1 MKKTALSLCMAILLI
16 SSSLFAQSSL
26 TIKMIMQGEMFTG
39 FPPTQIQWAPIGDRV
54 YFQWNPDLEPLTS
67 LYATSVSKPV
77 PVKVTTEE
85 QKDLPSFRG
94 TYNRARTR
102 MLYAKNG
109 DIFMLD
115 LKTGESRQITSTIE
129 NENNPVFSKN
139 EDKVIY
145 NSSNN
150 LFSWDI
156 ASGEISQL
164 TDLRQGKEKAEE
176 SPYNN
181 PGDRFLHNNEMYLI
195 KVLAER
201 KNKRELTEKREKAL
215 EPARPKVIYTG
226 PGMIRSLKISPD
238 NNFLTWLTY
247 QRGDEKNTII
257 PSYVTES
264 GYTEETRSRPKVGN
278 EITTSSGLT
287 IYDIKRDTVY
297 HVKTDEIPGITD
309 RPDYLKYYPEEKAVT
324 AKGSER
330 SGKPEKRGVR
340 IGDPIWS
347 DDGSFAVV
355 DIYANDNKDRWIML
369 LDIKTGGL
377 KLLDRQ
383 HDDAWIAGPGIG
395 YGASLGWLADNK
407 TLYFQSEETGYSH
420 LYTID
425 VTTGKKKEWTS
436 GNYEV
441 SSLSLS
447 SDKKFWYFISNEV
460 DPGINELY
468 KIAVKDGTKTRLT
481 YFEGGVEAVLSPDE
495 KYFALRMSKSNVP
508 WELYI
513 MENKDKAVPVK
524 VTESQT
530 PEFKAY
536 NWRVPEFVKIP
547 ASDGVQ
553 VPARLYKPANVTK
566 DGPAVIF
573 VHGAGYLQNAHHW
586 WSDYYHEYMFHN
598 FLVDN
603 GYTVLDI
610 DYRGSAGYGRDWRTA
625 IYRFMGGRD
634 LDDQVDGAHYLVDKC
649 QVDPAR
655 IGIYGGSYGGFITL
669 MAMFTKPGVFAAGA
683 GLRSVTDWAHYNHG
697 YTSDILNTPAAD
709 SIAYVR
715 SSPIY
720 YAEGLKGAL
729 LMCHGVI
736 DDNVHFEDI
745 VRLTQRL
752 IELGKDNWEL
762 AIYPLER
769 HGFMEP
775 SSWTDEYKRIYK
787 LFQTN
792 LKKDQGTK
800 P

>member
-1 MKKTALSLCMAILLI
+1 MKKTALSLCMALILLTSNLI
-16 SSSLFAQSSL
+16 AQSSL
-26 TIKMIMQGEMFTG
+26 SIKKIMQGEKFIG
-39 FPPTQIQWAPIGDRV
+39 YSPADIRWSPLGDRV

-67 LYATSVSKPV
+67 LYVTSVSNPV
-77 PVKVTTEE
+77 PVKVTDEE
-85 QKDLPSFRG
+85 QKNMPSFRV
-94 TYNRARTR
+94 TYNHSRTK
-102 MLYAKNG
+102 MLYAKNS
-109 DIFMLD
+109 DIFMMD
-115 LKTGESRQITSTIE
+115 VKTGKSTQITSTVE
-129 NENNPVFSKN
+129 VERDPVFSKD
-139 EDKVIY
+139 EDKVIF

-156 ASGEISQL
+156 KTGVISQL

-176 SPYNN
+176 PPYNN
-181 PGDRFLHNNEMYLI
+181 PRDSFLHNNEMYLI

-201 KNKRELTEKREKAL
+201 KSNRELAEKREKAL
-215 EPARPKVIYTG
+215 EPSRPKVIYTG
-226 PGMIRSLKISPD
+226 PGMVRSLQLSPD
-238 NNFLTWLTY
+238 NNYLTWLTY
-247 QRGDEKNTII
+247 HRGEYKGTII

-264 GYTEETRSRPKVGN
+264 GYTEETPSRSKVGDD
-278 EITTSSGLT
+278 ISVSSGLT

-297 HVKTDEIPGITD
+297 QVKIDDIPGLTD
-309 RPDYLKYYPEEKAVT
+309 KPDYLKYYPEKENAVAGKSGGHDKA
-324 AKGSER
+324 G
-330 SGKPEKRGVR
+330 KRGVM
-340 IGDPIWS
+340 IGEPVWS

-355 DIYANDNKDRWIML
+355 DIYARDNKDRWIML

-377 KLLDRQ
+377 KLLNRQ

-395 YGASLGWLADNK
+395 YGSSLGWLADNK

-425 VTTGKKKEWTS
+425 VTTGSKKAWTS
-436 GNYEV
+436 GKYEV
-441 SSLSLS
+441 SNLSLS
-447 SDKKFWYFISNEV
+447 NDKKFWYFISNEV

-468 KIAVKDGTKTRLT
+468 KIAVKDGKKTRLT
-481 YFEGGVEAVLSPDE
+481 HFEGGVEAELSPDG

-513 MENKDKAVPVK
+513 MENKEEAVPVK

-530 PEFKAY
+530 PDFRAY

-566 DGPAVIF
+566 NGPAVIF
-573 VHGAGYLQNAHHW
+573 VHGAGYLQNAHRW
-586 WSDYYHEYMFHN
+586 WSEYYHEYMFHN

-625 IYRFMGGRD
+625 IYRHMGGRD
-634 LDDQVDGAHYLVDKC
+634 LDDQVDGARYLVDQC
-649 QVDPAR
+649 QVDSAR

-669 MAMFTKPGVFAAGA
+669 MAMFTRPGVFAAGA

-709 SIAYVR
+709 SIAYVK

-769 HGFMEP
+769 HGFIEP
-775 SSWTDEYKRIYK
+775 SSWTDEYRRIFK

-792 LKKDQGTK
+792 LKKE
-800 P
+800 

>member
-1 MKKTALSLCMAILLI
+1 MKKTALALCTAVFLL
-16 SSSLFAQSSL
+16 SANAFAQSSL
-26 TIKMIMQGEMFTG
+26 SIEKIMQGEKFIG
-39 FPPTQIQWAPIGDRV
+39 FSPTDVRWSPVGDRV

-67 LYATSVSKPV
+67 LYFASVSKPE
-77 PVKVTTEE
+77 PEKVTTREE
-85 QKDLPSFRG
+85 KDLPSFRG
-94 TYNRARTR
+94 TYNRNRTK
-102 MLYAKNG
+102 MLYVKNG
-109 DIFMLD
+109 DIFILD
-115 LKTGESRQITSTIE
+115 IKTGSARQVTSTVE
-129 NENNPVFSKN
+129 NESNPVFSKN

-145 NSSNN
+145 NCSDN

-156 ASGEISQL
+156 ATGEISQL
-164 TDLRQGKEKAEE
+164 TDLRQGKEKPNE
-176 SPYNN
+176 SKYDN
-181 PGDRFLHNNEMYLI
+181 PRDSFLHNNEMYLI
-195 KVLAER
+195 RVLDER
-201 KNKRELTEKREKAL
+201 KNNRDLEEKREKAL
-215 EPARPKVIYTG
+215 EPARPRVIYTG
-226 PGMIRSLKISPD
+226 QGMARSLRISPD
-238 NNFLTWLTY
+238 NNYLTWLTY
-247 QRGDEKNTII
+247 HRGEYEGTII

-264 GYTEETRSRPKVGN
+264 GYTEVTNSRSKVGDD
-278 EITTSSGLT
+278 ISTSAGLS

-297 HVKTDEIPGITD
+297 QVKLDDIPGLTD
-309 RPDYLKYYPEEKAVT
+309 RPDYLKDYPEKDNA
-324 AKGSER
+324 ASKKSDR
-330 SGKPEKRGVR
+330 SNKQEKRGVR
-340 IGDPIWS
+340 LGDPVWS
-347 DDGSFAVV
+347 DDGSYSVV

-395 YGASLGWLADNK
+395 YRASMGWLADNK

-420 LYTID
+420 IYTID
-425 VTTGKKKEWTS
+425 VTTGKKKAWTS
-436 GNYEV
+436 GKYEV
-441 SSLSLS
+441 SGLSIS
-447 SDKKFWYFISNEV
+447 NDKKTWYFISNEV

-468 KIAVKDGTKTRLT
+468 KITVKDGKKTRLT
-481 YFEGGVEAVLSPDE
+481 NYEGGVEAELSPDE
-495 KYFALRMSKSNVP
+495 KYFALRMSKSNKP

-513 MENKDKAVPVK
+513 MENKENAVPVK

-530 PEFKAY
+530 PEFRAY

-547 ASDGVQ
+547 ASDGAQ
-553 VPARLYKPANVTK
+553 VPARLYQPATVTK
-566 DGPAVIF
+566 NGPAVIF
-573 VHGAGYLQNAHHW
+573 VHGAGYLQNAHRW
-586 WSDYYHEYMFHN
+586 WSEYYHEYMFHN

-603 GYTVLDI
+603 GYTVIDI
-610 DYRGSAGYGRDWRTA
+610 DYRGSAGYGRNWRTA
-625 IYRFMGGRD
+625 IYRYMGGRD

-787 LFQTN
+787 LFRTN
-792 LKKDQGTK
+792 LKKKD
-800 P
+800 

>member
-1 MKKTALSLCMAILLI
+1 MKKTVLALCMTVILF
-16 SSSLFAQSSL
+16 SAKTFAQSSL
-26 TIKMIMQGEMFTG
+26 SIEKIMQGEKFIG
-39 FPPTQIQWAPIGDRV
+39 FSPADIRWSPVGDRV

-67 LYATSVSKPV
+67 LYDASVSKPV
-77 PVKVTTEE
+77 PEKVTTVEE
-85 QKDLPSFRG
+85 KELPSFRG
-94 TYNRARTR
+94 TYNHGRTK

-115 LKTGESRQITSTIE
+115 IKTGKSKQITSTVE
-129 NENNPVFSKN
+129 NESNPVFSTN

-145 NSSNN
+145 NCSNN

-156 ASGEISQL
+156 TTGEISQL
-164 TDLRQGKEKAEE
+164 TDLRQGKEKPEE
-176 SPYNN
+176 SKYNN
-181 PGDRFLHNNEMYLI
+181 PRDSFLHNNEMYLI
-195 KVLAER
+195 KVLDER
-201 KNKRELTEKREKAL
+201 KNKRDLEEKREKAL
-215 EPARPKVIYTG
+215 EPSRPRVIYTG
-226 PGMIRSLKISPD
+226 QGMARALRISPD
-238 NNFLTWLTY
+238 NNYLTWLTY
-247 QRGDEKNTII
+247 HRGEYEGTII

-264 GYTEETRSRPKVGN
+264 GYTEVTNSRSKVGDD
-278 EITTSSGLT
+278 ISTSSGLS

-297 HVKTDEIPGITD
+297 NVKLDDIPGLTD
-309 RPDYLKYYPEEKAVT
+309 KPDYLRDYPDKDNAS
-324 AKGSER
+324 AKKSDR
-330 SGKPEKRGVR
+330 SDKPEKRGVR
-340 IGDPIWS
+340 LGDPVWS
-347 DDGSFAVV
+347 DDGSYAVV

-407 TLYFQSEETGYSH
+407 TIYFQSEVTGYSH

-425 VTTGKKKEWTS
+425 VTTGKKKAWTS
-436 GNYEV
+436 GKYEV
-441 SSLSLS
+441 SGLILSY
-447 SDKKFWYFISNEV
+447 DKKTWYFISNEV

-468 KIAVKDGTKTRLT
+468 KITVKDGKKTRLT
-481 YFEGGVEAVLSPDE
+481 HFEGGVEAELSPDE
-495 KYFALRMSKSNVP
+495 KYFALRMSKSNEP

-513 MENKDKAVPVK
+513 MENKDNAVPVK

-553 VPARLYKPANVTK
+553 VPARLYMPAVVTK
-566 DGPAVIF
+566 NGPAVIF
-573 VHGAGYLQNAHHW
+573 VHGAGYLQNAHRW

-625 IYRFMGGRD
+625 IYRYMGGRD
-634 LDDQVDGAHYLVDKC
+634 LDDQVDGAGYLVDQC

-697 YTSDILNTPAAD
+697 YTSDILNTPATD

-787 LFQTN
+787 LFRTN
-792 LKKDQGTK
+792 LKGKD
-800 P
+800 